1 MNRITALTISITT
14 LVIFGNITA
23 YAADG
28 PLISLNNTDF
38 VVSLAFLAFVLLIV
52 YLKVPSKVLNMLD
65 NRSESIKEE
74 IDSANKILEEAKTL
88 LAELEREHKNNIQKA
103 SKIISDAE
111 NEAKQIIIDAKKN
124 VKIAIGR
131 KINLAEDQIKASEKA
146 FIKSVRDKAVDMSV
160 VLAEEMVKAASTKET
175 DDFTIE
181 SSLKTIKK
189 SLT

>member
-1 MNRITALTISITT
+1 
-14 LVIFGNITA
+14 
-23 YAADG
+23 
-28 PLISLNNTDF
+28 
-38 VVSLAFLAFVLLIV
+38 
-52 YLKVPSKVLNMLD
+52 MLD
-65 NRSESIKEE
+65 NRSESIKQE

>member
-1 MNRITALTISITT
+1 MNRITTLTISITT

-65 NRSESIKEE
+65 NRSESIKQE

-88 LAELEREHKNNIQKA
+88 LAELEREHKSNIQKA

-111 NEAKQIIIDAKKN
+111 SEAKQIITDAKKD

-131 KINLAEDQIKASEKA
+131 KINLAEDQIRASEKA
-146 FIKSVRDKAVDMSV
+146 FVKSVRDKAVDVSV

-181 SSLKTIKK
+181 SSIKTIKK

>member
-1 MNRITALTISITT
+1 MNRITTLTISITT